1 MLDFFELVT
10 GKAQIYLTSWLID
23 KCIHFDQVVFYD
35 YDSIMY
41 VFFIHRK
48 LILRY
53 SLPVQESTGESCKTL
68 NIPTNKRNKQI
79 NFSENSNKL

>member
-1 MLDFFELVT
+1 
-10 GKAQIYLTSWLID
+10 
-23 KCIHFDQVVFYD
+23 
-35 YDSIMY
+35 MY

-53 SLPVQESTGESCKTL
+53 SLPVQASTGESCKTL

-79 NFSENSNKL
+79 NFSENSNEFVMIKPKKSSTAQVCLPTRQQQSLQSR